1 MTTAVIMI
9 YLACREMVY
18 LGPADQEG
26 HKKKVVWVARVPH

>member
-18 LGPADQEG
+18 LGPADQEE
-26 HKKKVVWVARVPH
+26 HTKKVVWDARGPH